1 MTSVANK
8 MIDGK
13 QCTIAWCVDDNCLT
27 HLSDKVLDR
36 VIKRIERK
44 FGKMTVTR
52 GDNHTYF
59 GMKLRFPGDGR
70 VWINMRQYIEEAIEV
85 FGQPLTRS
93 AATPAMKGSF
103 DVEDE
108 SKPLS
113 EKKKERFVSVVMQL
127 LWVGKRSRP
136 DTELTTAFLCTKLSK

>member
-1 MTSVANK
+1 M
-8 MIDGK
+8 
-13 QCTIAWCVDDNCLT
+13 Q
-27 HLSDKVLDR
+27 
-36 VIKRIERK
+36 
-44 FGKMTVTR
+44 
-52 GDNHTYF
+52 
-59 GMKLRFPGDGR
+59 
-70 VWINMRQYIEEAIEV
+70 QYIEEAIEV

-93 AATPAMKGSF
+93 AATPVMKGLF

-127 LWVGKRSRP
+127 LWVGKRSWP